1 MLRIDHVVRAV
12 RDLDVA
18 AAELAA
24 QGVTTTVG
32 GVHPRWG
39 TANRI
44 ASLGSSRYIELLSVV
59 DRSIAMTTALGAAV
73 ATRSSE
79 RDRWFALCLAD
90 DELEATAQRLEL
102 AVEPGGRTL
111 PDGRSVAWRSAG
123 IEAPSRT
130 PDLPF
135 FIRWDVPPGAHPG
148 DQAADHPSGASDIA
162 WIEIAGDADRFAS
175 WVGDASVPVRF
186 TDGDAGVAAVAL
198 RMPTGDL
205 VLR

>member
-1 MLRIDHVVRAV
+1 MMRIDHVVRAV

-24 QGVTTTVG
+24 QGLTTTAG

-44 ASLGSSRYIELLSVV
+44 ASLGGSRYIELLGVV
-59 DRSIAMTTALGAAV
+59 DPVTALASALGAAV
-73 ATRSSE
+73 ATRS
-79 RDRWFALCLAD
+79 RDGDRWFALCLAD
-90 DELEATAQRLEL
+90 DDLDATARRLGL
-102 AVEPGGRTL
+102 PVEPGGRTL
-111 PDGRSVAWRSAG
+111 PDGRTVAWHSAG
-123 IEAPSRT
+123 IDAPSRT

-148 DQAADHPSGASDIA
+148 DQAADHPSGATDIA
-162 WIEIAGDADRFAS
+162 WIEIAGDGDRFAS
-175 WVGDASVPVRF
+175 WVGDASLPVRC
-186 TDGDAGVAAVAL
+186 TGGEDGIVAVAL
-198 RMPTGDL
+198 STPAGDL

>member
-1 MLRIDHVVRAV
+1 MMRVDHVVRAV

-18 AAELAA
+18 AAELAG
-24 QGVTTTVG
+24 QGLATTAG

-44 ASLGSSRYIELLSVV
+44 ASLGGSRYIELLAVV
-59 DRSIAMTTALGAAV
+59 DAETAMATALGAAV
-73 ATRSSE
+73 ATRSRD
-79 RDRWFALCLAD
+79 RDRWFALSLAD
-90 DELEATAQRLEL
+90 DELEATARRLAL
-102 AVEPGGRTL
+102 PVEPGGRTL
-111 PDGRSVAWRSAG
+111 PDGRTVAWHSAG
-123 IEAPSRT
+123 IDAPSRT

-148 DQAADHPSGASDIA
+148 DQVADHASGATDIA

-186 TDGDAGVAAVAL
+186 ADGDDGVAAVAL
-198 RMPTGDL
+198 STPSGEV